1 MPRCEICKVNLSEGN
16 LCERCS
22 LNLFQITEILDTY
35 IHENPHPIWLLNG
48 IRELSWIFLSYP
60 RTMAYFNTAMEVTEM
75 FIIDR
80 EGKISVD
87 EIMEVNY
94 TNLPRNKVLSLL
106 EEAYIIERT
115 GNDVLPGM
123 LVRKLQQVRW
133 EGYQM
138 DTPQIENKLL
148 ELHGILTV
156 ALTKSLIRSREY
168 LPRRALAILSLLS
181 YNIISSGEGI
191 ETVIDDY
198 MVDLAFAG
206 LTTRQQNRIMRIMAG
221 FFDGKTKI
229 ISDITDD
236 GKKELKPQVVEYL
249 TQIRERYRERGRDR
263 QRA

>member
-1 MPRCEICKVNLSEGN
+1 MPNCEICKVYISQGN

-35 IHENPHPIWLLNG
+35 IHENPAPNWLLNG
-48 IRELSWIFLSYP
+48 IRELSWMFMAYP
-60 RTMAYFNTAMEVTEM
+60 RTMAFFNTAMEVTEI

-80 EGKISVD
+80 EDKISVD
-87 EIMEVNY
+87 ELMEVNY
-94 TNLPRNKVLSLL
+94 TQLPRDKVLSLL

-115 GNDVLPGM
+115 GNDVFPGK
-123 LVRKLQQVRW
+123 LVKKLQQVRW

-138 DTPQIENKLL
+138 DTPQIESKLL

-156 ALTKSLIRSREY
+156 AITRSLIRDREY

-181 YNIISSGEGI
+181 LHMIASGEEIGNI
-191 ETVIDDY
+191 IDDY
-198 MVDLAFAG
+198 TVDLAFAG
-206 LTTRQQNRIMRIMAG
+206 LGTRQQNRIMRIMAG

-236 GKKELKPQVVEYL
+236 GKKETKPQMIEYMSH
-249 TQIRERYRERGRDR
+249 IRERYRERGRER
-263 QRA
+263 QRI